1 MAAPASRAQAGSS
14 SASAVLQIAA
24 APVPAPGGPG
34 HGGPGRG
41 RSAARRPAA
50 SQLDLRVSDAE
61 RSEVADQLSQHF
73 GTGRLDEHEF
83 SERLDQVMAA
93 TTYRDL
99 AGVLQDLPGSVVPSA
114 LAPPVPPA
122 PARAGRPARPRRGR
136 GLLRIALITLLV
148 LFAAAAAHAVAW
160 VLAPVLWIG
169 VLCAIAVL
177 AARARARR

>member
-1 MAAPASRAQAGSS
+1 
-14 SASAVLQIAA
+14 
-24 APVPAPGGPG
+24 
-34 HGGPGRG
+34 
-41 RSAARRPAA
+41 
-50 SQLDLRVSDAE
+50 
-61 RSEVADQLSQHF
+61 
-73 GTGRLDEHEF
+73 
-83 SERLDQVMAA
+83 MAA

-99 AGVLQDLPGSVVPSA
+99 GGVLQDLPGSVVPSA

-122 PARAGRPARPRRGR
+122 RPARAARPRRGR
-136 GLLRIALITLLV
+136 ALLRFALIVLLV

>member
-1 MAAPASRAQAGSS
+1 MAAPASRAQAGWS

-24 APVPAPGGPG
+24 APAPGPGGPG
-34 HGGPGRG
+34 
-41 RSAARRPAA
+41 RSPARRHAA

-73 GTGRLDEHEF
+73 GTGRLDEPEF
-83 SERLDQVMAA
+83 SERLHQVMAA

-99 AGVLQDLPGSVVPSA
+99 GGVLQDLPGSVVPSA

-122 PARAGRPARPRRGR
+122 RPARAARPRRGR
-136 GLLRIALITLLV
+136 ALLRFALIVLLV

-169 VLCAIAVL
+169 LLCAIAVL

>member
-1 MAAPASRAQAGSS
+1 
-14 SASAVLQIAA
+14 
-24 APVPAPGGPG
+24 
-34 HGGPGRG
+34 
-41 RSAARRPAA
+41 
-50 SQLDLRVSDAE
+50 
-61 RSEVADQLSQHF
+61 VADQLSQHF

-99 AGVLQDLPGSVVPSA
+99 GGVLQDLPGSVVPSA
-114 LAPPVPPA
+114 LAPPVQPA
-122 PARAGRPARPRRGR
+122 RPARAGRPPRRRRGR
-136 GLLRIALITLLV
+136 GLLRIVLIALLV

>member
-99 AGVLQDLPGSVVPSA
+99 AGVLQDLPGSVVPAAS
-114 LAPPVPPA
+114 PVPPRPA
-122 PARAGRPARPRRGR
+122 PPGRPARPRRGR
-136 GLLRIALITLLV
+136 GLLRVALIALLV
-148 LFAAAAAHAVAW
+148 IFAAAAAHAVAW

-169 VLCAIAVL
+169 VLIAIAVL
-177 AARARARR
+177 AARARSRR

>member
-1 MAAPASRAQAGSS
+1 MAAPASRAQAGWS
-14 SASAVLQIAA
+14 SASPVLQIAA
-24 APVPAPGGPG
+24 APGPAPGGPG
-34 HGGPGRG
+34 HGRGP
-41 RSAARRPAA
+41 ARRHAA

-99 AGVLQDLPGSVVPSA
+99 GGVLHDLPGSVVPSA

-122 PARAGRPARPRRGR
+122 RPARAARPRRGR
-136 GLLRIALITLLV
+136 ALLRFALIVLLV